1 MPIPKRSAL
10 TERSTSTLPHLRNAL
25 ATLFLLLVIAWM
37 IGLAPEVHA
46 QAAAATPP
54 AQPELLDL
62 PEDTNVAKRLD
73 FAFTNATDKLMRLV
87 SAAPLLLVAI
97 LIVMLFSWLGG
108 FISRRLHWLRLRT
121 DNPYLDG
128 MLRGAVKIVIV
139 LSGVVIALDML
150 EATPLVSA
158 VLGSAGVVGLVM
170 GFAFKDIAEN
180 YIAGIL
186 LSLRRPFAPGEHVK
200 IDGNEGRVVALSS
213 RATQLMTLE
222 GNELRLPN
230 ALVFKAIILNYS
242 RNPKRR
248 FDFTITIDGAQSIH
262 ASQELAMD
270 RIASIDGVLDDP
282 RPSWTVVEYTPAGIT
297 LRFFGWV
304 NQRESDLGKVRS
316 ECIRQVKA
324 AFSKAGIESPRT
336 VYHVINGNEPEAAAP
351 GPTGSG
357 TGTSV
362 SAATNEPS
370 HGVAADTSV
379 NTDIDEQLAQAQ
391 QSSDFQNLLEP
402 HQPAPQKDPA

>member
-1 MPIPKRSAL
+1 MPIPTRSAFPDRL
-10 TERSTSTLPHLRNAL
+10 SFHPHAIGNAL
-25 ATLFLLLVIAWM
+25 AALALLLALGWM
-37 IGLAPEVHA
+37 IGFAPELHA
-46 QAAAATPP
+46 QTPAATSP
-54 AQPELLDL
+54 AQPDLLDL
-62 PEDTNVAKRLD
+62 PADTNVAKRLD
-73 FAFTNATDKLMRLV
+73 FAFGNATDKLLKLV

-97 LIVMLFSWLGG
+97 LIVMIASWLGG

-150 EATPLVSA
+150 DATALVSA

-248 FDFTITIDGAQSIH
+248 FDFSITIDGAQSIH
-262 ASQELAMD
+262 ASQELAMGH
-270 RIASIDGVLDDP
+270 IATIDGVLDDP
-282 RPSWTVVEYTPAGIT
+282 KPSWTVVEYTPAGIV

-324 AFSKAGIESPRT
+324 AFAKAGIESPRT
-336 VYHVINGNEPEAAAP
+336 VYHLVNGNEAEAAATAAAP
-351 GPTGSG
+351 ST
-357 TGTSV
+357 TTSAV
-362 SAATNEPS
+362 ANEPS
-370 HGVAADTSV
+370 HDVGADTSV

-391 QSSDFQNLLEP
+391 LSSDFQNLLEP
-402 HQPAPQKDPA
+402 RQPALQKDPT